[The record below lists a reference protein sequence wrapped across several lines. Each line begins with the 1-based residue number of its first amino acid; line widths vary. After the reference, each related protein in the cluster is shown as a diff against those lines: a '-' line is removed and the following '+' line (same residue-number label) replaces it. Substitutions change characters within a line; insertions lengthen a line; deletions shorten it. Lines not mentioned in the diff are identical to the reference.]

1 MAEGGLTVLDG
12 TALRSLA
19 VSPIELNGVIT
30 GANLLEIADTK
41 ASQSLFGIQ
50 LPQNIKNSA
59 LARVVGCDY
68 DSTFRRTE
76 LTAKQASKTFSDYL
90 STIADQLKE
99 SSPRASG
106 PSSGD
111 EWRSTFDAAAANG
124 LVDSSRYGSNGHSR
138 WNSDSPQNGD
148 VVSGANS
155 GSRRTLN
162 RLPSTPPQGGS
173 SYRY

>member
-1 MAEGGLTVLDG
+1 MAEGGLTVLDE

-41 ASQSLFGIQ
+41 ASQSLFDIQ

-59 LARVVGCDY
+59 LAHVVGCDY
-68 DSTFRRTE
+68 DSTFGRTE
-76 LTAKQASKTFSDYL
+76 LTAEQASKTFSDYL
-90 STIADQLKE
+90 STIADQLK

-111 EWRSTFDAAAANG
+111 EWRSAFDAAAANG
-124 LVDSSRYGSNGHSR
+124 PVDSSRYGSNGHSR

-148 VVSGANS
+148 AVSGANS
-155 GSRRTLN
+155 GSRRTPN
-162 RLPSTPPQGGS
+162 WLPPAPPQGRS